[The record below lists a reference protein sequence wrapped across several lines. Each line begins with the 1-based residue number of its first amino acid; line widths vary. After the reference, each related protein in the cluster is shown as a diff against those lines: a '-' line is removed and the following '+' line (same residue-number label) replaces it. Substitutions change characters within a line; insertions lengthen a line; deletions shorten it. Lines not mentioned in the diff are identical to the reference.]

1 MERFYTMMKPF
12 LNERGLRYFAA
23 GASEILGYGG
33 ITEVARITG
42 LAHSTIRRGKRE
54 LAAGT
59 VCEAGRQRR
68 KGGGRKKLVATDRT
82 LLKDLEKLIEPMSRG
97 DPMSPL
103 RWTSKSLRTLT
114 SALIKEGHEVSAYT
128 VHGLLKKLGY
138 SLQGSRKM
146 EEGSQ
151 HVDRN
156 AQFEY
161 INDRVKE
168 GMDAGNPVVSAD
180 TKKKELVGNYLNK
193 GRNWHRKGGS
203 PRVKDHDF
211 PSPDVPRAYPY
222 GIYDFAHNSGHV
234 VIGTDHDTAQFA
246 TASIRGWWELHGKSQ
261 YPQATELL
269 ITADGGGSNGRRSRL
284 WKRSLQELA
293 NGINLPVK
301 VCHFPPGTSK
311 WNKIEHRL
319 FSFISTHWRGEPLID
334 YETIVRLISST
345 TTSKGLS
352 VTCVLDHGKYK
363 TGIKVT
369 DEEMKSLRIEP
380 DKFHGEWN
388 YIIHPNKNKD

>member
-1 MERFYTMMKPF
+1 
-12 LNERGLRYFAA
+12 
-23 GASEILGYGG
+23 
-33 ITEVARITG
+33 
-42 LAHSTIRRGKRE
+42 
-54 LAAGT
+54 
-59 VCEAGRQRR
+59 
-68 KGGGRKKLVATDRT
+68 
-82 LLKDLEKLIEPMSRG
+82 
-97 DPMSPL
+97 
-103 RWTSKSLRTLT
+103 
-114 SALIKEGHEVSAYT
+114 
-128 VHGLLKKLGY
+128 VHGLLKKLDY
-138 SLQGSRKM
+138 SLQGNRKM

-168 GMDAGNPVVSAD
+168 GMDAGNPVVSVD

-193 GRNWHRKGGS
+193 GRNWHRKGES

-211 PSPDVPRAYPY
+211 PSPDVPRAHPY
-222 GIYDFAHNSGHV
+222 GIYDFAHDSGHV
-234 VIGTDHDTAQFA
+234 VIGTDHDTAQFS

-284 WKRSLQELA
+284 WKRSLQALA